1 MTAREIIEEAQLL
14 IGDPNVDF
22 HDRTRMLFALNRATN
37 RISTRSRS
45 IHELWFRPVDE
56 GQYEYALPEGSLY
69 IRKVKYKRGTWQDL
83 DRGFFDNV
91 EARAA
96 HPGGG
101 YPRVFSLWQSTR
113 LEKFVGTA
121 QEAEFHVD
129 RVERLQREIVIEL
142 PVDEGS
148 IRLGD
153 LIFNLSTGHGEGV
166 VTNISS
172 TDIHN
177 FPVPVF
183 KIAHSPLMGGTR
195 DYSIEGDEIRI
206 TSPHSS
212 GHVMIIAPA
221 PVHTDPDGEE
231 SLAAFVARQHRIITK
246 TDIDNDNDSL
256 ELDAEFNDALMYE
269 MLHWARVQRMG
280 LDTTAQLYRQLS
292 NEEYLTALP
301 LVENRIS
308 QNLNAWERSFS
319 VGNAYRDVSVKDT
332 TQNGFN
338 NVEIG

>member
-22 HDRTRMLFALNRATN
+22 HNRNRMLFALNRATH

-56 GQYEYALPEGSLY
+56 GQYEYSLPEGSLY
-69 IRKVKYKRGTWQDL
+69 IRKVKYKQGTWRDL
-83 DRGFFDNV
+83 DRGFYSSV

-96 HPGGG
+96 QPGGG
-101 YPRVFSLWQSTR
+101 SPRTFSLWQNTR
-113 LEKFVGTA
+113 LEKFVGPA
-121 QEAEFHVD
+121 QEAEFDRD
-129 RVERLQREIVIEL
+129 RVENLQRQLVIGL
-142 PVDEGS
+142 PVDEDS

-153 LIFNLSTGHGEGV
+153 LVFNLSTGHGEGV
-166 VTNISS
+166 VTSISS
-172 TDIHN
+172 IDVHN

-195 DYSIEGDEIRI
+195 DYSVEGDEIRI

-221 PVHTDPDGEE
+221 PSRTDEDGEE
-231 SLAAFVARQHRIITK
+231 SLAAFVARQHRTITK
-246 TDIDNDNDSL
+246 VDIDNDNDSL

-280 LDTTAQLYRQLS
+280 LDTTAQLYRQLA
-292 NEEYLTALP
+292 NEEYLTAMP

-332 TQNGFN
+332 TGAGFN
-338 NVEIG
+338 AVTVA